1 MALGEAEPRR
11 SLGFSP
17 DFLHYPTIGHSANSP
32 CPNLK
37 KLGEPAS
44 TTAMMATFLPCFIA
58 AIGWGRL
65 PGISFTGCCAV
76 FLRNGHNDNENQ
88 EIKVAEPG
96 IRVTFPPASRTLGR
110 VLFIRSFPWC
120 LSPPPLAGGFCRM
133 RGIGGGTSGNTSNSA
148 VNSAKDGIWVVLALC
163 NG

>member
-1 MALGEAEPRR
+1 MAPGETEPRG

-17 DFLHYPTIGHSANSP
+17 DFHHHPTIGHSANSP

-65 PGISFTGCCAV
+65 PGLSFTGCCAV
-76 FLRNGHNDNENQ
+76 CLRNGHNENQ
-88 EIKVAEPG
+88 EIKAAEPE
-96 IRVTFPPASRTLGR
+96 ILVARPPASRALGR
-110 VLFIRSFPWC
+110 VPFVRSFPRC

-133 RGIGGGTSGNTSNSA
+133 RGMGGGTSGNTSNSA
-148 VNSAKDGIWVVLALC
+148 VNSAKDGIWVVLALHY
-163 NG
+163 G